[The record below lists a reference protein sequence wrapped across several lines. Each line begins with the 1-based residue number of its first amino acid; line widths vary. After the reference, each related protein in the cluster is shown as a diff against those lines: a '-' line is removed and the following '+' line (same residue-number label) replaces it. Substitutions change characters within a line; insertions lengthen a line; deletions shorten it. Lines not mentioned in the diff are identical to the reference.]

1 MQTQVNTLL
10 QLPFHHLKVADL
22 REILK
27 TLGLRKSGNKENLIE
42 NLKLYLRKLGQSS
55 DINSLTEVAGL
66 LDRYLPKKSSN
77 NNRYKILLYCSTQTS
92 AENSIRKGTDCPIQY
107 PCQPVLKINEVEV
120 TGMEHNK
127 SWSTKPVDITPYCK
141 KKGIQ
146 NNTINEIKFRSMFIS
161 SRWDEFVVKIIICE
175 YLSLQEAVNVI
186 KKHFISKEELLR
198 QSNN

>member
-66 LDRYLPKKSSN
+66 LDRYLPKKSSIIN
-77 NNRYKILLYCSTQTS
+77 NNKNNKNPDVF
-92 AENSIRKGTDCPIQY
+92 EESIRKEIIEKIHNENN
-107 PCQPVLKINEVEV
+107 LK
-120 TGMEHNK
+120 K
-127 SWSTKPVDITPYCK
+127 
-141 KKGIQ
+141 
-146 NNTINEIKFRSMFIS
+146 
-161 SRWDEFVVKIIICE
+161 
-175 YLSLQEAVNVI
+175 
-186 KKHFISKEELLR
+186 
-198 QSNN
+198 